1 MVVSKNICMHLEIM
15 KEVFLSVI
23 FDAKIFYVQLCSLF
37 ILQWLF
43 YCVIMVFPNLFT
55 SVVPVSSL

>member
-1 MVVSKNICMHLEIM
+1 MHLEIM